1 MKLLIATF
9 TFALLLAAPAFA
21 REESL
26 LARVTVYWHSGSS
39 GERASWNGVRLRPG
53 HCAVDPKKIPFG
65 SKVVFDDGIFTAV
78 DTGPDVI
85 NRRAARLSGRTPRQ
99 RDAIVVDRYFEKKEQ
114 ALAWAETHPHFMT
127 LRIVTGEPR
136 SQPPVVVAKAKPAE
150 QRSTITRP
158 SSFGLT
164 RIPAYLQ
171 QHPDTALAIS
181 GVASLRYA
189 RRRTQA
195 DAGSLSPWQAV
206 AFMRGLLDRNFR
218 YDESFA

>member
-1 MKLLIATF
+1 MKSLIATF
-9 TFALLLAAPAFA
+9 SFALLLAAPVLA
-21 REESL
+21 REESV
-26 LARVTVYWHSGSS
+26 LARVTVYWRGESS
-39 GERASWNGVRLRPG
+39 GEHAAWNGARLHSG

-65 SKVVFDDGIFTAV
+65 SKVVFADAICRAV
-78 DTGPDVI
+78 DSGPDVI
-85 NRRAARLSGRTPRQ
+85 NRKAARLSGRTPRQ
-99 RDAIVVDRYFEKKEQ
+99 RDAIVVDRYFETKEQ

-136 SQPPVVVAKAKPAE
+136 SQSPVVVAKAKPSE

-158 SSFGLT
+158 NSSGLT

-181 GVASLRYA
+181 GVDSLLRCA

-195 DAGSLSPWQAV
+195 DIGSLSL
-206 AFMRGLLDRNFR
+206 GRNFR